1 MMSCSAFTR
10 AWKRAR
16 RLAFTAAVKRP
27 PIMTRFATAL
37 LALAAPAALA
47 AELQFVPL
55 QDYIGQPG
63 VEKDPAAIS
72 YVAQRCAALY
82 AVFGK
87 NLEDET
93 DPERRKFMV
102 EAHSAAEKFMGL
114 AAREMMSGTTIQMKD
129 AFARTA
135 KTVVQLGDLYVD
147 RIEAARNRA
156 GNMFAD
162 PLIAG
167 DFAICKGRLGKL

>member
-1 MMSCSAFTR
+1 MTIVT
-10 AWKRAR
+10 AR
-16 RLAFTAAVKRP
+16 RRV
-27 PIMTRFATAL
+27 

-114 AAREMMSGTTIQMKD
+114 PRV
-129 AFARTA
+129 R
-135 KTVVQLGDLYVD
+135 
-147 RIEAARNRA
+147 
-156 GNMFAD
+156 
-162 PLIAG
+162 
-167 DFAICKGRLGKL
+167 